1 MKDGNELDRPLREA
15 LHDALA
21 DGEPVRWL
29 GGPSAGMILKGSWP
43 LWLFC
48 AFLIGFSAFWM
59 WGASGI
65 GRGGATGFT
74 LFLALLGLPFLIL
87 GVALAIVPFLAAA
100 SAKDAAYAVTDRRAL
115 IVRKRFGAYETSI
128 FALPELQGMRVNARP
143 DGSGDIVF
151 ADRPMPA
158 GKMRPRRTG
167 FLGIRN
173 VAEAEAAL
181 NLLKKGGPGA

>member
-1 MKDGNELDRPLREA
+1 MDENRLDRPLREA

-29 GGPSAGMILKGSWP
+29 GGPDAGLILSGSWP

-48 AFLIGFSAFWM
+48 FFLIGFSAFWM

-65 GRGGATGFT
+65 GRGGANAFT
-74 LFLALLGLPFLIL
+74 IFLALLALPFLIL
-87 GVALAIVPFLAAA
+87 GIALACVPFLAAA
-100 SAKDAAYAVTDRRAL
+100 SAGNAAYAVTDRRAL
-115 IVRKRFGAYETSI
+115 IVRKRFGTYEAKA
-128 FALPELQGMRVNARP
+128 FGPPELAGMRLEARP
-143 DGSGDIVF
+143 NGSGDIVF
-151 ADRPMPA
+151 AETARPS
-158 GKMRPRRTG
+158 GKMRPKRAG

-181 NLLKKGGPGA
+181 HRLTAH